1 MTDIHATSFDE
12 LYTAYGALIL
22 RATGRQWWAKAGIQS
37 RPKLPYATLFF
48 SNADGYEKQIV
59 SNIVLEPLGPDGEV
73 YQQIPWG
80 SSTVEVQVEFYGSR
94 ENDTAQQAAGRFRS
108 SLYLDQRFGDIYLIS
123 SLSGKVGIQDLSL
136 IFREDV
142 EPRTLVRFMILANI
156 VEPVPMADTLIYD
169 IDSQHI
175 DVIHVGQD
183 EVRTEIEVDVQRN
196 ESS

>member
-183 EVRTEIEVDVQRN
+183 EVRTEIEVDVHRN

>member
-1 MTDIHATSFDE
+1 MSLE
-12 LYTAYGALIL
+12 
-22 RATGRQWWAKAGIQS
+22 RTGQS
-37 RPKLPYATLFF
+37 RASIISFLRECGA
-48 SNADGYEKQIV
+48 
-59 SNIVLEPLGPDGEV
+59 GE
-73 YQQIPWG
+73 
-80 SSTVEVQVEFYGSR
+80 R
-94 ENDTAQQAAGRFRS
+94 ELLAVF
-108 SLYLDQRFGDIYLIS
+108 S

-156 VEPVPMADTLIYD
+156 VEPVPLADTLIYD

-183 EVRTEIEVDVQRN
+183 EVRTEIEVDVHRN